1 MARKEISRR
10 DFVADAGKL
19 ALGAAIAPGFPMIV
33 PRHVLGGVGY
43 RAPSDIVN
51 FAVVGFGGM
60 GSGNAQE
67 LAKTEQLVAVCDVDP
82 AFAKSNVENKQRPN
96 REGIVNPASIKLK
109 EQFDRAAKYT
119 DFREMLA
126 KQKDIDGIVV
136 ATPDHNHAVVAKA
149 AMDLGKHVYVQ
160 KPLT

>member
-1 MARKEISRR
+1 MARKDISRR

-33 PRHVLGGVGY
+33 PRHVLGGLGY

-67 LAKTEQLVAVCDVDP
+67 LAKTEQLVAVCDVDLNFR
-82 AFAKSNVENKQRPN
+82 ADQR
-96 REGIVNPASIKLK
+96 RQASSGRIA
-109 EQFDRAAKYT
+109 RAWSI
-119 DFREMLA
+119 RRRSS
-126 KQKDIDGIVV
+126 
-136 ATPDHNHAVVAKA
+136 
-149 AMDLGKHVYVQ
+149 
-160 KPLT
+160 